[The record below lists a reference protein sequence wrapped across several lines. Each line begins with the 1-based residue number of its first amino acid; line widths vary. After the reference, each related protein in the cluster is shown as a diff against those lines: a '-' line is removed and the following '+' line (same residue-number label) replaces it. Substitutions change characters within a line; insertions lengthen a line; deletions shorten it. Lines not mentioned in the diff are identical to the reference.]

1 MIETYKDQ
9 IENQASKIY
18 DNTIIR
24 KLPTYLKKIAQ
35 VYPAY
40 KNEIL
45 EQMIKNFPH
54 KERPQIVGLLVYQKF
69 AQKLA
74 AMLNTSLC
82 PQAEARIFKLIIDNI
97 ANLDVDIKIRLRR
110 GTHLVKISHN
120 NNLSDKKVIM
130 NNMLQRIESKE

>member
-1 MIETYKDQ
+1 LIETYKDQ

-74 AMLNTSLC
+74 AMLNTNLC

-97 ANLDVDIKIRLRR
+97 ANLDVDIKIRLRK
-110 GTHLVKISHN
+110 GTHLVKMPHN

-130 NNMLQRIESKE
+130 NNILKKIETKE

>member
-9 IENQASKIY
+9 IEDQASKIY

-97 ANLDVDIKIRLRR
+97 ANLDVDIKIRLRK
-110 GTHLVKISHN
+110 GTHLVKIPHS
-120 NNLSDKKVIM
+120 NNLNDKKVIM
-130 NNMLQRIESKE
+130 NNMLQKIESKE